1 MSLSPGFRLAVPAG
15 CARGPRRAALEGAA
29 EAAALG
35 GGRVMAEDAAVL
47 GAGPLS
53 LGFVLGALGGDS
65 ALAIPRKR
73 PTISVLGGGGG
84 GG

>member
-1 MSLSPGFRLAVPAG
+1 MSLSPGLRLAVPAG
-15 CARGPRRAALEGAA
+15 CTRGTRRAEVEGAT

-35 GGRVMAEDAAVL
+35 GGDARDE
-47 GAGPLS
+47 GAAPLS
-53 LGFVLGALGGDS
+53 PVFTLGALEGDS